1 MTRNIDMTQGSI
13 KKNLIRFAIPLFL
26 GNLFQQLY
34 NAADS
39 LIVGNYLG
47 QQALAS
53 VSSSGPLI
61 FMLIGFFNGVAMGAG
76 VVISK
81 CFGAKDKEGMHKAIH
96 TDIAFGLVA
105 GIVLTIFSSIMTP
118 TILSWMKTPED
129 IMANSISYFRIYS
142 AGLVFTVMYN
152 VCMGIMNAVGDSRH
166 PLYYLILS
174 SVINVVLDITFIRFF
189 HMGVGSAALAT
200 IISQGISVCFC
211 FYKLTRK
218 DVIYKVTIKEI
229 GFDRKMLKEIIRFGL
244 PAGVQNSVIG
254 FANTIV
260 QTNINTFTSAAVAGS
275 GAYAKIEGFAFLP
288 ITCFSLGL
296 TTFIG
301 QNLGAKQYERAKKG
315 ARFGIFCS
323 ITMAEIIGVLFFIFA
338 PMLISLFND
347 SPEVVAF
354 GTRQARIE
362 SLFFFGLALS
372 HCIAGILRG
381 AGRATVP
388 MSIFFGVWCALR
400 VAYITVVLRFY
411 HHVEVIYTAY
421 PLTWMLSSLLFV
433 IYLLSS
439 DWIHGLERKSTLFHR
454 H

>member
-81 CFGAKDKEGMHKAIH
+81 CFGAKDEEGMHKAIH
-96 TDIAFGLVA
+96 TDIAFGLAA
-105 GIVLTIFSSIMTP
+105 GIILTIFSSIMTP
-118 TILSWMKTPED
+118 TILTWMKTPDD

-142 AGLVFTVMYN
+142 AGLIFTVMYN

-174 SVINVVLDITFIRFF
+174 SVINVVLDIVFIRFF

-200 IISQGISVCFC
+200 IISQGISVICC

-229 GFDRKMLKEIIRFGL
+229 GFDRKMIKEIIRFGV

-301 QNLGAKQYERAKKG
+301 QNLGAKQYDRAKQG

-323 ITMAEIIGVLFFIFA
+323 IIMAEIIGVIFFTFA
-338 PMLISLFND
+338 PLLISLFND
-347 SPEVVAF
+347 SPEVIAF

-388 MSIFFGVWCALR
+388 MCIFFGVWCAFR
-400 VAYITVVLRFY
+400 VAYITIALRFY
-411 HHVEVIYTAY
+411 HHIEVIYTAY
-421 PLTWMLSSLLFV
+421 PITWMLSSIIFV

-439 DWIHGLERKSTLFHR
+439 DWIHGLEKKSRLFH

>member
-105 GIVLTIFSSIMTP
+105 GIVLTIFTSIMTP

-174 SVINVVLDITFIRFF
+174 SVLNVVLDITFIRFF

-301 QNLGAKQYERAKKG
+301 QNLGAKQYDRAKKG
-315 ARFGIFCS
+315 AKFGIFCS

>member
-301 QNLGAKQYERAKKG
+301 QNLGAKQYDRAKKG
-315 ARFGIFCS
+315 AKFGIFCS
-323 ITMAEIIGVLFFIFA
+323 IIMAEIIGVLFFIFA

>member
-1 MTRNIDMTQGSI
+1 MSKNINMTEGAI
-13 KKNLIRFAIPLFL
+13 KKKLISFAVPLFL

-34 NAADS
+34 NTADS

-81 CFGAKDKEGMHKAIH
+81 CFGAKDEEGMSKAIH
-96 TDIAFGLVA
+96 TDIAFGLVS
-105 GIVLTIFSSIMTP
+105 GVLLTLFASLMTP
-118 TILSWMKTPED
+118 QILSWMKTPSD

-142 AGLVFTVMYN
+142 AGILFSVMYN
-152 VCMGIMNAVGDSRH
+152 VCMGIMNAVGDSKH

-174 SVINVVLDITFIRFF
+174 SVINIILDIVFIRFF
-189 HMGVGSAALAT
+189 GLGVASAALAT
-200 IISQGISVCFC
+200 IISQAVSVFCC
-211 FYKLTRK
+211 FYKLTRRGVVYRVYLRK
-218 DVIYKVTIKEI
+218 IS
-229 GFDRKMLKEIIRFGL
+229 FDGPTLKEIIRFGL

-260 QTNINTFTSAAVAGS
+260 QTNINTFSSAAVAGS

-288 ITCFSLGL
+288 ITCFSLAL

-301 QNLGAKQYERAKKG
+301 QNLGAKEFDRAKKG
-315 ARFGIFCS
+315 ARFGILCS
-323 ITMAEIIGVLFFIFA
+323 ISMAEIIGILFFVFA
-338 PMLISLFND
+338 PRLISLFND
-347 SPEVVAF
+347 SPEVIAF

-362 SLFFFGLALS
+362 GLFYFGLALS

-381 AGRATVP
+381 SGKASVA
-388 MSIFFGVWCALR
+388 MYIFFGVWCALR
-400 VAYITVVLRFY
+400 VIYITTALRFIPR
-411 HHVEVIYTAY
+411 VEVIYSAY
-421 PLTWMLSSLLFV
+421 PLTWTISSILFTL
-433 IYLLSS
+433 YLLKT
-439 DWIHGLERKSTLFHR
+439 DWVHGLEKQKTY
-454 H
+454 